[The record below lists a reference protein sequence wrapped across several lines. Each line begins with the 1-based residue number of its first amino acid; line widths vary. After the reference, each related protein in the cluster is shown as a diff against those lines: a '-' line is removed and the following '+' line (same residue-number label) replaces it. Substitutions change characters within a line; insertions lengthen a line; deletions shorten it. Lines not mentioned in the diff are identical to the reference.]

1 MKKIY
6 NSLIKNLNKVIKLAL
21 TFLCLGIVV
30 QLLIDDDLLG
40 WDPIS
45 NIQSAGPSFIGVV
58 SLVVL
63 FLLFNKK

>member
-1 MKKIY
+1 MKKLY
-6 NSLIKNLNKVIKLAL
+6 NSLIKILNQAIKLAL

-45 NIQSAGPSFIGVV
+45 NIQSAGPSFIGAI